1 MLAEKSS
8 VKTKLQRPHINWTRL
23 AATGL
28 LYVLIAVW
36 TAANAQCSDTAPH
49 AWPAAV
55 GAPVATNAAKA
66 PDVRILCNSGFVIGY
81 DRERGRAAWVA
92 YRVTPVADYHHRPR
106 PKFKPDPR
114 VEHAAP
120 RQIYWQPEYDR
131 GHMAPNYAMAQL
143 YGRAA
148 QRASFYFSNI
158 EPQSP
163 RLNQLLWQRLEE
175 IEIDRLAPKLDQL
188 WVLVG
193 PIYTAADTRVPS
205 AFFRI
210 WLGRNSADKWQA
222 MAFRVPQ
229 RVRGDERLDQF
240 LVAIDAIE
248 QATGLDFFSNLPQP
262 LEQQLEAHQADAD
275 LWGFAALACMPAR
288 YRKHWRNRDGIRLR
302 FDRCD

>member
-1 MLAEKSS
+1 MANGSWF
-8 VKTKLQRPHINWTRL
+8 VV
-23 AATGL
+23 AVL
-28 LYVLIAVW
+28 LYAVASSW
-36 TAANAQCSDTAPH
+36 TTAFAQCSDTAPH

-55 GAPVATNAAKA
+55 GAPIVQQTANA
-66 PDVRILCNSGFVIGY
+66 PTVRILCNPGFVIGY

-92 YRVTPVADYHHRPR
+92 YRVTPVVGYTHRPR
-106 PKFKPDPR
+106 PKFKSDPR
-114 VEHAAP
+114 VDHAAP
-120 RQIYWQPEYDR
+120 RRVYWGSKYDR

-175 IEIDRLAPKLDQL
+175 IEIDRLAPKLDKL

-193 PIYTAADTRVPS
+193 PIYTDPKARIPV

-210 WLGRNSADKWQA
+210 WLARKGASDWQA

-240 LVAIDAIE
+240 LVSIDGIE
-248 QATGLDFFSNLPQP
+248 KATGLDFFSGLPTAR
-262 LEQQLEAHQADAD
+262 EQALEADQASPR
-275 LWGFAALACMPAR
+275 LWNFAALACMLAR
-288 YRKHWRNRDGIRLR
+288 YRKHWRNRDRIRLR